1 MAKTHGLG
9 AQIYFGVYDLSND
22 TQSVGKIGKKL
33 NHHNMTG
40 IDKYAPERQAGQL
53 DAEISWTSFM
63 NATNAHLALSPR
75 TRGDVLVSYWHR
87 ATLGVPVA
95 SIITQQINYDPK
107 RDNKGALTIDVQ
119 ALANAYWLDWGL
131 ALTAGKRTDT
141 TATNG
146 TGVDFGDPT
155 PAAFNFGL
163 QTYLQVFAF
172 TGTSAAIKLQESSDN
187 GGTDAWADV
196 TGGAFASVTAPT
208 TEMLRTSRTQTVE
221 RYLRVITSGT
231 FTSLQFAVSATVNIT
246 SYVI

>member
-9 AQIYFGVYDLSND
+9 AQLYFGTYDISND
-22 TQSVGKIGKKL
+22 TQAVGKIGKKL
-33 NHHNMTG
+33 DPIDMTG
-40 IDKYAPERQAGQL
+40 INKEAPERQAGQL
-53 DAEISWTSFM
+53 DGEISWTSFM

-87 ATLGVPVA
+87 ATLGVPA
-95 SIITQQINYDPK
+95 AEIITQQINYDPK
-107 RDNKGALTIDVQ
+107 RGNKGELLIDVQ

-141 TATNG
+141 AGTNG
-146 TGVDFGDPT
+146 TGVDFGDPA
-155 PAAFNFGL
+155 PAAFSYGL
-163 QTYLQVFAF
+163 QAYLHVFAF

-187 GGTDAWADV
+187 GVGDAWADV
-196 TGGAFASVTAPT
+196 TGGTFASVTAPT

-231 FTSLQFAVSATVNIT
+231 FSNLQFAVSATVNIT